1 MKFKSWLEA
10 ITAKDLKRAR
20 KGMQKK
26 RKQSA
31 ASGRSF
37 KNFKPR
43 TFGIE
48 LEFRVESEDGRS
60 INYSDDELND
70 IRKELKFKLQDE
82 LTERMNHRWGS
93 TPSWNGVNSLL
104 NKFDE
109 FSEDKFPPY
118 NEIEDWEEENP
129 EPEEDEKEERL
140 NWKKERREIEKQID
154 DFDYEKLK
162 DEFIDEI
169 IEDEEWGRFDV
180 YPDVYLP
187 DFESKAEEYQEFLED
202 LGWKANIEE
211 NLGTSAWY
219 IHKDGDTVFEL
230 TSPILTTKDIPA
242 LKQLFDKVSNER
254 TDGST
259 SCHIHIGLPPDTDGF
274 DLLAM
279 STLVDEKEIKRQL
292 PNRAFDEWA
301 KFNSDMQRQLG
312 RYLEDGTYSKEDFLS
327 TIKQLGLRSGTN
339 INSFWE
345 HRTIE
350 FRYLSSEALKNPNS
364 VLEWINYFLI
374 LPFLAR
380 GRKQI
385 VIAKGPTVTGLPGIH
400 PKSRQAIGIYLTRMP
415 DGGVKVDKDPEG
427 KVKQS
432 PESPEDLRQQSEM
445 SPLQRSLN
453 KQKKQTARKRV
464 NNQTMSQFLGSIKK
478 NDRDAIVGSLKS
490 SLTDGGWN
498 PARNPFLKKYPFLLD
513 ILKEDP
519 WLNNNSNF
527 IKAAEQIQMKDVI
540 DASSTLAVRR
550 SAGLR
555 AGASKA
561 TLSSSASFIDTVYN
575 MAEKGL

>member
-1 MKFKSWLEA
+1 
-10 ITAKDLKRAR
+10 
-20 KGMQKK
+20 
-26 RKQSA
+26 
-31 ASGRSF
+31 
-37 KNFKPR
+37 
-43 TFGIE
+43 
-48 LEFRVESEDGRS
+48 
-60 INYSDDELND
+60 
-70 IRKELKFKLQDE
+70 
-82 LTERMNHRWGS
+82 
-93 TPSWNGVNSLL
+93 
-104 NKFDE
+104 
-109 FSEDKFPPY
+109 
-118 NEIEDWEEENP
+118 
-129 EPEEDEKEERL
+129 
-140 NWKKERREIEKQID
+140 
-154 DFDYEKLK
+154 
-162 DEFIDEI
+162 
-169 IEDEEWGRFDV
+169 
-180 YPDVYLP
+180 
-187 DFESKAEEYQEFLED
+187 
-202 LGWKANIEE
+202 LGWEANIEE

-242 LKQLFDKVSNER
+242 LKKLFDKVSEER

-301 KFNSDMQRQLG
+301 QFNSDMQRQLG

-327 TIKQLGLRSGTN
+327 TIRKLGLRSGTN
-339 INSFWE
+339 INAFWE

-350 FRYLSSEALKNPNS
+350 FRYLSSEALNNPNS

-385 VIAKGPTVTGLPGIH
+385 VIAKNEYNFGAGQ
-400 PKSRQAIGIYLTRMP
+400 KGIYLTRMP

-464 NNQTMSQFLGSIKK
+464 NNQTMSQFLLSIKK

-490 SLTDGGWN
+490 LLTDGGWN
-498 PARNPFLKKYPFLLD
+498 PARNPFLKPYPFLLD

-519 WLNNNSNF
+519 WLNDSLNF
-527 IKAAEQIQMKDVI
+527 NKAAEKIQMKDVI
-540 DASSTLAVRR
+540 DAAETTGDADINQSLILPQRIYDA
-550 SAGLR
+550 
-555 AGASKA
+555 
-561 TLSSSASFIDTVYN
+561 
-575 MAEKGL
+575 AEKGL

>member
-1 MKFKSWLEA
+1 MQFKSWLEA

-60 INYSDDELND
+60 IDYSDDELND
-70 IRKELKFKLQDE
+70 IRQELKYKLQDE
-82 LTERMNHRWGS
+82 LTKYRNRGEESFH
-93 TPSWNGVNSLL
+93 PII
-104 NKFDE
+104 NKFNE

-129 EPEEDEKEERL
+129 EPEDEEEERL

-169 IEDEEWGRFDV
+169 VENEEWFQFDV

-187 DFESKAEEYQEFLED
+187 DFESKAEEYQEFLKD
-202 LGWKANIEE
+202 LGWEANIEE

-242 LKQLFDKVSNER
+242 LKQLFDKVSKER

-292 PNRAFDEWA
+292 PNRAFDDWA
-301 KFNSDMQRQLG
+301 QFNSDMQRQLG

-339 INSFWE
+339 INAFWE

-350 FRYLSSEALKNPNS
+350 FRYLSSEALNNPNS

-385 VIAKGPTVTGLPGIH
+385 VIAKNEYTFGAGQ
-400 PKSRQAIGIYLTRMP
+400 KGIYLTRMP

-464 NNQTMSQFLGSIKK
+464 NNQTMSQFLLSIKK
-478 NDRDAIVGSLKS
+478 NDRDALIGSLKS
-490 SLTDGGWN
+490 LLTDGGWN
-498 PARNPFLKKYPFLLD
+498 PARNPFLKTYPFLLD

-519 WLNNNSNF
+519 WLNDSLNF
-527 IKAAEQIQMKDVI
+527 NKAAEKIQMKDVI
-540 DASSTLAVRR
+540 DAAETTGDADINQSLILPQRIYDA
-550 SAGLR
+550 
-555 AGASKA
+555 
-561 TLSSSASFIDTVYN
+561 
-575 MAEKGL
+575 AEKGL

>member
-1 MKFKSWLEA
+1 MQFKSWLEA

-60 INYSDDELND
+60 IDYSDDELND
-70 IRKELKFKLQDE
+70 IRQELKYKLQDE
-82 LTERMNHRWGS
+82 LTKRNNHRWGS

-104 NKFDE
+104 SKFHE

-129 EPEEDEKEERL
+129 EPGDEEEH
-140 NWKKERREIEKQID
+140 NYWKKERREIEKQID

-169 IEDEEWGRFDV
+169 VENEEWFQFDV

-187 DFESKAEEYQEFLED
+187 DFESKAEEYQEFLKD
-202 LGWKANIEE
+202 LGWEANIEE

-242 LKQLFDKVSNER
+242 LKQLFDKVSEER

-339 INSFWE
+339 INAFWE

-350 FRYLSSEALKNPNS
+350 FRYLSSEALNNPNS

-385 VIAKGPTVTGLPGIH
+385 VIAKNDQPTPGAFLTFAH
-400 PKSRQAIGIYLTRMP
+400 QKGIYLTRMP

-464 NNQTMSQFLGSIKK
+464 NNQTMSQFLLSISKK
-478 NDRDAIVGSLKS
+478 DRDAIIGSLKS
-490 SLTDGGWN
+490 LLTDGGWN
-498 PARNPFLKKYPFLLD
+498 PARNPFLKPYPFLLD

-519 WLNNNSNF
+519 FMNDSLNFN
-527 IKAAEQIQMKDVI
+527 KAAEKIQMKDVL
-540 DASSTLAVRR
+540 DAAETTGDADINQSLILPQRIYDA
-550 SAGLR
+550 
-555 AGASKA
+555 
-561 TLSSSASFIDTVYN
+561 
-575 MAEKGL
+575 AEKGLHTR

>member
-48 LEFRVESEDGRS
+48 LEFRVESEEGRS

-70 IRKELKFKLQDE
+70 IRKELKSKLEEEQS
-82 LTERMNHRWGS
+82 ERMSRRLGS
-93 TPSWNGVNSLL
+93 PIPWNKFPLIE
-104 NKFDE
+104 KFDE
-109 FSEDKFPPY
+109 FSEDKLPPY

-129 EPEEDEKEERL
+129 EPEDEEEERL

-169 IEDEEWGRFDV
+169 IEDEEWSKFDV

-187 DFESKAEEYQEFLED
+187 DFESKAKEYQEFLED
-202 LGWKANIEE
+202 LGWEANIEE

-445 SPLQRSLN
+445 SPLQKSLN
-453 KQKKQTARKRV
+453 KQKKQAARKRV

-519 WLNNNSNF
+519 WLNNSSNF
-527 IKAAEQIQMKDVI
+527 IKAAEQIQMKDVL
-540 DASSTLAVRR
+540 DAAPGHRYQSRLNI
-550 SAGLR
+550 
-555 AGASKA
+555 
-561 TLSSSASFIDTVYN
+561 IDTVYN